1 MHTYI
6 RARMLTV
13 MHTYVNTSEDF
24 AKPGLKSRKSHSE
37 PSGVVHSCSI
47 LSVCNQRIKV
57 AMTRELDEE

>member
-1 MHTYI
+1 MHTYV
-6 RARMLTV
+6 RACMLTV

-24 AKPGLKSRKSHSE
+24 AEPGLKSRKSHSE
-37 PSGVVHSCSI
+37 PSGIVQSCSV